1 MAIYADLKNRKT
13 VTYKDLSFDF
23 TANPQTGDV
32 ATVRDD
38 VSVKRGIKNI
48 LLTSPY
54 ERLFQPEVGSGIKKL
69 LFEPMTP
76 ITEQRLSDACRD
88 AIDAWETRASVI
100 SIAVIPEEEYNRYR
114 VAIKFSINNSLIEEQ
129 IDVLL
134 NRER

>member
-1 MAIYADLKNRKT
+1 MAIYTDLKNRKS
-13 VTYKDLSFDF
+13 YADLSFDF

-54 ERLFQPEVGSGIKKL
+54 ERLFQPEVGSGIKNL

-76 ITEQRLSDACRD
+76 LTEQRLSDACAD
-88 AIDAWETRASVI
+88 AIDAWEKRASVI
-100 SIAVIPEEEYNRYR
+100 DIAVISEEDYNRYR
-114 VAIKFSINNSLIEEQ
+114 VAIKFSINNSLVEEQ
-129 IDVLL
+129 VDVFL